1 MKKNFAMFISVILLF
16 ISVSALSENVDRE
29 EIEKLLPAGGSIHME
44 FEGFPIGYLPLLS
57 LSTVALECPPVDDAL
72 FTDDPDKLLLMSAF
86 RSARWM
92 RPEESEE
99 EEGKEA
105 TFYDPFIFLITE
117 ERDLKTYYCVIT
129 TTSYALCELEN
140 GLTILYLTDRDFS
153 QAIVTFKKGEE
164 DQWVCID
171 MKRAVDAFIPGIEC
185 KEVEGY
191 YSGITEEMWEQ
202 MSDAGYDAF
211 ADKMV
216 LRYLNTYGFN
226 RLMIML

>member
-1 MKKNFAMFISVILLF
+1 MKKNFAVFISVILLF
-16 ISVSALSENVDRE
+16 ISVPTLSEIVDRE
-29 EIEKLLPAGGSIHME
+29 EIEKLLPAGSIIYSE
-44 FEGFPIGYLPLLS
+44 LGGFPSGYVPLLS
-57 LSTVALECPPVDDAL
+57 LATVALECPPVDDAL

-92 RPEESEE
+92 RPEGSEE

-129 TTSYALCELEN
+129 TTSYALYELEN
-140 GLTILYLTDRDFS
+140 GLKILYLTDRDFS

-171 MKRAVDAFIPGIEC
+171 MKRAVDEFIPGIEC

-191 YSGITEEMWEQ
+191 YSGMTEEMWEQ
-202 MSDAGYDAF
+202 MSDAGHDAF

-226 RLMIML
+226 RLMIVL